1 MSSQEYK
8 MQVIGASR
16 RVETVITEI
25 SLTKDRSEVFDFE
38 RRAMEAAQ
46 LIRGRANAASFFHW
60 NFNRQKAQ
68 HDRPGEKLRQLFLR
82 IAISE
87 KIRACPATI

>member
-1 MSSQEYK
+1 VSSQEYK

-38 RRAMEAAQ
+38 RRAMEAASALRSPDRQ
-46 LIRGRANAASFFHW
+46 RLEEQIQDAVAA
-60 NFNRQKAQ
+60 RLQQ
-68 HDRPGEKLRQLFLR
+68 DE
-82 IAISE
+82 
-87 KIRACPATI
+87 T